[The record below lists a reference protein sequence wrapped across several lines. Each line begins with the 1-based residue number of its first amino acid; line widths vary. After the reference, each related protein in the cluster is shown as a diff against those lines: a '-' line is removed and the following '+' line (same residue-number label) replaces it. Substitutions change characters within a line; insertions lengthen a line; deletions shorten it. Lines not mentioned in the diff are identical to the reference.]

1 MPPCPSQNS
10 RIIVELLGIFHV
22 VSFEQPIFIETD
34 TQSCIGVKN
43 WFLAVPDDDLDDL
56 DDLERLS

>member
-1 MPPCPSQNS
+1 M
-10 RIIVELLGIFHV
+10 
-22 VSFEQPIFIETD
+22 VSFEYPIFIETD

-43 WFLAVPDDDLDDL
+43 WFLAVPAVDL